1 MKRLLILF
9 SFAMLIIGKAFA
21 STMTVSDGQEVL
33 VGVDPIAGVTIQLP
47 TFVRVVTPPRQFA
60 VIPILP
66 PAPAPTSG
74 GNQESASSS
83 DVRAFLIK
91 SNGRSNGEER
101 ITFMLADERTVT
113 IHFRAQMGSDNFV
126 DLRYP
131 RQNQTSRSKM
141 DSGFLA
147 SERNLMLTLLRDE
160 SGAGRQVVNTEIKL
174 DKYSELRIILLRQF
188 QADGLTGYVFTLTN
202 MGSQTLQIN
211 PTVLAIGQPN
221 RAMLT
226 QLDHEILKPCKLDNS
241 ADPRGTGCITAL
253 RMVVRGQSQGLPT
266 LAGIRSAMPFV
277 AIAKDAREMP

>member
-9 SFAMLIIGKAFA
+9 SLAIIMTGRAFA
-21 STMTVSDGQEVL
+21 GTITVSDGQEVI
-33 VGVDPIAGVTIQLP
+33 VGVDPLAGVTIQLP
-47 TFVRVVTPPRQFA
+47 TFVRVVTPPRQF
-60 VIPILP
+60 VVVPIQ
-66 PAPAPTSG
+66 APTPPPTNG
-74 GNQESASSS
+74 GSQEVAGSS

-91 SNGRSNGEER
+91 SNGRTNGEER

-147 SERNLMLTLLRDE
+147 SERNLMLTLLKDE
-160 SGAGRQVVNTEIKL
+160 QGAGRQVVNTEIKL
-174 DKYSELRIILLRQF
+174 DRYPDLRIILLRQF
-188 QADGLTGYVFTLTN
+188 QSDGLTGYVFSVTN
-202 MGSQTLQIN
+202 MGGQTLQIN

-221 RAMLT
+221 RAILT

-241 ADPRGTGCITAL
+241 ADPRGTGCMTAL
-253 RMVVRGQSQGLPT
+253 RMVVRGQNQGLPT

-277 AIAKDAREMP
+277 AIAKDAKELP